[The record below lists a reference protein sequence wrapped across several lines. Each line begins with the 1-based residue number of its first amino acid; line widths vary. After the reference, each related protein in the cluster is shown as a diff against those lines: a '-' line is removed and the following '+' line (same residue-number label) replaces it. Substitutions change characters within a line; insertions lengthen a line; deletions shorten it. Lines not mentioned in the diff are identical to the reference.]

1 MSLELRIIEEIMS
14 NKANKGSFRII
25 SGVYKGRKFEFMPSL
40 DLRPTPDRL
49 RETLFNWL
57 GQSIDGKTCLD
68 LFAGTGS
75 LGLESLSRGA
85 DKIIFVEKNSNHLD
99 KIKEYIE
106 SLKAYGDIS
115 VIHDDVLT
123 WLDETN
129 DNFDLIFVDPPFHKD
144 LAKKVLSKIRT
155 NSLLANL
162 GNIYLEVEKEL
173 DLSFLNGY
181 WEVIKKTKSGKKKY
195 LLLKAK

>member
-1 MSLELRIIEEIMS
+1 MRIIEEIMS

-25 SGVYKGRKFEFMPSL
+25 SGEYKGRKFEFMPSL

-99 KIKEYIE
+99 KIKEYIK
-106 SLKAYGDIS
+106 SLKANGDIS

-129 DNFDLIFVDPPFHKD
+129 DNFDLIFVDPPFHQD

-173 DLSFLNGY
+173 DLNFLNGF
-181 WEVIKKTKSGKKKY
+181 WEVIKETKSGKKKY

>member
-1 MSLELRIIEEIMS
+1 MGLEMRIIEEIMG

-25 SGVYKGRKFEFMPSL
+25 SGEYKGRKFEFMPSL

-85 DKIIFVEKNSNHLD
+85 DKIVFVEKNSNHID

-106 SLKAYGDIS
+106 SLKAKGDIS

-129 DNFDLIFVDPPFHKD
+129 DNFDLIFVDPPFHKE
-144 LAKKVLSKIRT
+144 LAEKVLAKIRT

-173 DLSFLNGY
+173 DLNFLNGF
-181 WEVIKKTKSGKKKY
+181 WEVIKETKSGKKKY

>member
-1 MSLELRIIEEIMS
+1 MRIIEEIMS

-25 SGVYKGRKFEFMPSL
+25 SGEYKGRKFEFMPSL

-106 SLKAYGDIS
+106 SLKAKGDIS

-129 DNFDLIFVDPPFHKD
+129 DNFDLIFVDPPFYKD

-181 WEVIKKTKSGKKKY
+181 WEVIKETKSGRKKY

>member
-1 MSLELRIIEEIMS
+1 MSLEMRIIEEIMS

-25 SGVYKGRKFEFMPSL
+25 SGEYKGRKFEFMPSL

-144 LAKKVLSKIRT
+144 LAEKVLSKIRT

-181 WEVIKKTKSGKKKY
+181 WEVIKETKSGKKKY

>member
-1 MSLELRIIEEIMS
+1 MSLEMRIIEEIMS

-25 SGVYKGRKFEFMPSL
+25 SGEYKGRKFEFMPSL

-106 SLKAYGDIS
+106 SLKAKGDIS

-144 LAKKVLSKIRT
+144 LAEKVLSKIRT

-181 WEVIKKTKSGKKKY
+181 WEVIKETKSGKKKY

>member
-1 MSLELRIIEEIMS
+1 MS
-14 NKANKGSFRII
+14 NKSNKGSFRII
-25 SGVYKGRKFEFMPSL
+25 SGEYKGRKFEFMPSA

-99 KIKEYIE
+99 KIKEYIK
-106 SLKAYGDIS
+106 SLKANGDIS

-144 LAKKVLSKIRT
+144 LAEKVLSKIRT

-173 DLSFLNGY
+173 DLNFLNGY
-181 WEVIKKTKSGKKKY
+181 WEVIKQTKSGKKKY
-195 LLLKAK
+195 LLLSAK

>member
-1 MSLELRIIEEIMS
+1 MRIIEEIMS

-25 SGVYKGRKFEFMPSL
+25 SGEYKGRKFEFMPSL

-85 DKIIFVEKNSNHLD
+85 DKIIFVEKNSNHSD
-99 KIKEYIE
+99 KIKGYVE
-106 SLKAYGDIS
+106 SLKANGDIS

-144 LAKKVLSKIRT
+144 LAEKVLSKIRT

-173 DLSFLNGY
+173 DLIFLNGY
-181 WEVIKKTKSGKKKY
+181 WEVIKETKSGKKKY

>member
-1 MSLELRIIEEIMS
+1 MSLEMRIIEEIMS

-25 SGVYKGRKFEFMPSL
+25 SGEYKGRKFEFMPSL

-106 SLKAYGDIS
+106 SLKANGDIS
-115 VIHDDVLT
+115 VIHEDVLT
-123 WLDETN
+123 WIDETN

-144 LAKKVLSKIRT
+144 LAEKVLSKIRT

-181 WEVIKKTKSGKKKY
+181 WEVIKETKSGKKKY

>member
-1 MSLELRIIEEIMS
+1 MSLEMRIIEEIMS

-25 SGVYKGRKFEFMPSL
+25 SGEYKGRKFEFMPSI

-99 KIKEYIE
+99 KIKEYVE
-106 SLKAYGDIS
+106 SLKANGDIS

-144 LAKKVLSKIRT
+144 LAEKVLSKIRT

-181 WEVIKKTKSGKKKY
+181 WEVIKETKSGKKKY

>member
-1 MSLELRIIEEIMS
+1 MSLEMRIIEEIMS

-25 SGVYKGRKFEFMPSL
+25 SGEYKGRKFEFMPSV

-99 KIKEYIE
+99 KIKEYVE
-106 SLKAYGDIS
+106 SLKANGDIS

-144 LAKKVLSKIRT
+144 LVEKVLSKIRT

-181 WEVIKKTKSGKKKY
+181 WEVIKETKSGKKKY

>member
-1 MSLELRIIEEIMS
+1 MGLEMRIIDEIMS

-25 SGVYKGRKFEFMPSL
+25 SGEYKGRKFEFMPSA

-106 SLKAYGDIS
+106 SLKANGDIS
-115 VIHDDVLT
+115 VIQDDVLT

-144 LAKKVLSKIRT
+144 LAEKVLSKIRT

-181 WEVIKKTKSGKKKY
+181 WVVIKETKSGKKKY

>member
-1 MSLELRIIEEIMS
+1 MSLEMRIIEEIMS

-25 SGVYKGRKFEFMPSL
+25 SGEYKGRKFEFMPSL

-85 DKIIFVEKNSNHLD
+85 DKIVFVEKNSNHID

-106 SLKAYGDIS
+106 SLKAKGDIS

-144 LAKKVLSKIRT
+144 LAEKVLSKIRT

-181 WEVIKKTKSGKKKY
+181 WEVIKETKSGKKKY

>member
-1 MSLELRIIEEIMS
+1 MRIIEEIMS

-25 SGVYKGRKFEFMPSL
+25 SGEYKGRKFEFMPSL

-106 SLKAYGDIS
+106 SLKAKGDIS

-129 DNFDLIFVDPPFHKD
+129 DNFDLIFVDPPFHQD

-181 WEVIKKTKSGKKKY
+181 WEVIKETKSGRKKY

>member
-1 MSLELRIIEEIMS
+1 MGLEMRIIDEIMS

-25 SGVYKGRKFEFMPSL
+25 SGEYKGRKFEFMPSA

-106 SLKAYGDIS
+106 SLKANGDIS
-115 VIHDDVLT
+115 VIQDDVLT

-144 LAKKVLSKIRT
+144 LAEKVLSKIRT

-173 DLSFLNGY
+173 DLSFLNGC
-181 WEVIKKTKSGKKKY
+181 WVVIKETKSGKKKY

>member
-1 MSLELRIIEEIMS
+1 MCLEMRIIDEIMS

-25 SGVYKGRKFEFMPSL
+25 SGEYKGRKFEFMPSV

-106 SLKAYGDIS
+106 SLKANGDIS
-115 VIHDDVLT
+115 VIQDDVLT

-144 LAKKVLSKIRT
+144 LAEKVLSKIRT

-181 WEVIKKTKSGKKKY
+181 WVVIKETKSGKKKY

>member
-1 MSLELRIIEEIMS
+1 MRIIEEIMS

-25 SGVYKGRKFEFMPSL
+25 SGEYKGRKFEFMPSV

-57 GQSIDGKTCLD
+57 GQGIDGKTCLD

-85 DKIIFVEKNSNHLD
+85 DKIIFVEKNLNHLD

-106 SLKAYGDIS
+106 SLKANGDIS
-115 VIHDDVLT
+115 VIHEDVLT
-123 WLDETN
+123 WIDETN

-144 LAKKVLSKIRT
+144 LAEKVLSKIRT

-173 DLSFLNGY
+173 DLNFLNGY
-181 WEVIKKTKSGKKKY
+181 WEVIKQTKSGKKKY
-195 LLLKAK
+195 LLLSAK

>member
-1 MSLELRIIEEIMS
+1 MRIIEEIMS

-25 SGVYKGRKFEFMPSL
+25 SGEYKGRKFEFMPSL

-99 KIKEYIE
+99 KIKEYIK
-106 SLKAYGDIS
+106 SLKANGDIS

-129 DNFDLIFVDPPFHKD
+129 DNFDLIFVDPPFHQD

-173 DLSFLNGY
+173 DLNFLNGY
-181 WEVIKKTKSGKKKY
+181 WEVIKETKSGKKKY

>member
-1 MSLELRIIEEIMS
+1 MRIIEEIMS

-25 SGVYKGRKFEFMPSL
+25 SGEYKGRKFEFMPSV

-99 KIKEYIE
+99 KIKEYVE
-106 SLKAYGDIS
+106 SLKANGDIS

-144 LAKKVLSKIRT
+144 LVEKVLSKIRT

-181 WEVIKKTKSGKKKY
+181 WEVINETKSGKKKY

>member
-1 MSLELRIIEEIMS
+1 MRIIEEIMS
-14 NKANKGSFRII
+14 NKVNKGSFRII
-25 SGVYKGRKFEFMPSL
+25 SGKYKGRKFEFMPSL

-106 SLKAYGDIS
+106 SLKANGDIS

-129 DNFDLIFVDPPFHKD
+129 DNFDLIFVDPPFHQD

-173 DLSFLNGY
+173 DLIFLNGY
-181 WEVIKKTKSGKKKY
+181 WEVIKETKSGKKKY

>member
-1 MSLELRIIEEIMS
+1 MRIIEEIMS

-25 SGVYKGRKFEFMPSL
+25 SGEYKGRKFEFMPSV

-99 KIKEYIE
+99 KIKEYVE
-106 SLKAYGDIS
+106 SLKANGDIS

-123 WLDETN
+123 WLDDTN

-144 LAKKVLSKIRT
+144 LAEKVLSKIRT

-181 WEVIKKTKSGKKKY
+181 WEVIKETKSGKKKY